1 MARTIIYL
9 HPHFTAHGGAGRFV
23 LESGRRLVQRGYRVR
38 VISIRAD
45 EALVGDYRRDIDF
58 IDIGGPLS
66 SSLWF
71 WILFPWSCTKISRI
85 LDRSEDF
92 ILFSQVFPANW
103 WGGFYKLFHKK
114 IRLVW
119 MCQEPSAFIHS
130 REWIASIKDPL
141 MRLGARLFNPLLKAI
156 DARLAALP
164 DRVIANS
171 EYTRRYARVVY
182 GYSEDMIK
190 TVYIGVEA
198 PGAVEGK
205 ILDGGAFTMI
215 TVGRLTKFKNIGTVI
230 RALKIMLDQGHQVR
244 LNIVGDG
251 EERGALERLASQLGL
266 EALISFSGSVSRP
279 QLDRL
284 YDGSHLYLSAA
295 LNEPFGLAPLEAM
308 AHGLPVVAVNSG
320 GPAETVLDR
329 ETGFLIPGNDDGA
342 LASAVVKLIQDSSIY
357 EQARRRSRKRAE
369 YFNWTD
375 TVDGLEKVFFQ
386 VMTVGG
392 S

>member
-9 HPHFTAHGGAGRFV
+9 HPHFTAYGGAGRFV
-23 LESGRRLVQRGYRVR
+23 LESGRRLAQRGYRVR

-45 EALVGDYRRDIDF
+45 QALVGDYRQEIDF

-71 WILFPWSCTKISRI
+71 WILFPWSCIKISRV
-85 LDRSEDF
+85 LNKFDDF

-156 DARLAALP
+156 DGRFAALP

-171 EYTRRYARVVY
+171 EYTRRYAQEVY
-182 GYSEDMIK
+182 GYADDMIK

-198 PGAVEGK
+198 PGAVEVK
-205 ILDGGAFTMI
+205 IFDGGAFTMI

-251 EERGALERLASQLGL
+251 EERGALERLAGQLGL
-266 EALISFSGSVSRP
+266 ETLVSFSGSVSRP

-284 YDGSHLYLSAA
+284 YDGSHLYVSAA

-320 GPAETVLDR
+320 GPAETVIDQSS
-329 ETGFLIPGNDDGA
+329 GFLIPGNDAGS
-342 LASAVVKLIQDSSIY
+342 LASAVVKLIQDPSLY
-357 EQARRRSRKRAE
+357 KQAMSRSGKRAE
-369 YFNWTD
+369 YFNWTS
-375 TVDGLEKVFFQ
+375 TMDGLVDVFS
-386 VMTVGG
+386 GYDG
-392 S
+392 

>member
-23 LESGRRLVQRGYRVR
+23 LESGRRLSQRGYRVR

-45 EALVGDYRRDIDF
+45 EALVGDYRQEIDF

-71 WILFPWSCTKISRI
+71 WILFPWSYVKISRI
-85 LDRSEDF
+85 LNKFDDF

-141 MRLGARLFNPLLKAI
+141 MRLGARLLNPLLKAI
-156 DARLAALP
+156 DVRLAALP

-171 EYTRRYARVVY
+171 EYTRRYAREVY
-182 GYSEDMIK
+182 GYAEDKIK

-198 PGAVEGK
+198 PGAAEVK
-205 ILDGGAFTMI
+205 IFDGGAFTMI

-230 RALKIMLDQGHQVR
+230 KALKIMLDQGHQVR

-251 EERGALERLASQLGL
+251 EEKEDLERLAGQLAL
-266 EALISFSGSVSRP
+266 ETVVSFSGSVSRL

-284 YDGSHLYLSAA
+284 YEVSHLYVSAA

-320 GPAETVLDR
+320 GPAETVIDQSN
-329 ETGFLIPGNDDGA
+329 GFLIPGNDAGA
-342 LASAVVKLIQDSSIY
+342 LASAVVDLIQNPSIY
-357 EQARRRSRKRAE
+357 KQAMNRSVKRAE
-369 YFNWTD
+369 YFNWTR
-375 TVDGLEKVFFQ
+375 TMDGLIDVFL
-386 VMTVGG
+386 GHDG
-392 S
+392 